1 MRRTTAGL
9 LVLLAALALIPVF
22 VQNDYW
28 GTVLD
33 TGGTYAIVAVG
44 LNLLCGG
51 TGQFS
56 LGHAG
61 FFAIGAFTA
70 AILSMHGWP
79 FWLDVPAGGLVAT
92 AAGLVVGIPVL
103 RLTGPYFAIAT
114 LAVGLLV
121 ADILGTADWAA
132 GRTGIAL
139 NAPSLGGYTFTTASF
154 FWVVLLVLGA
164 GIFVAAN
171 LRQGATGRAFAALRD
186 AQPAAQSSGVDSA
199 RYRVIA
205 FAISTLYAGMAGGL
219 LAHWSLYINAS
230 SFGLSLSIL
239 FIAMIV
245 VGGLDN
251 VVGSVAG
258 AAFLTAL
265 QEWLQNTGHPELANP
280 LYGAMLV
287 VALLFLP
294 GGLIG
299 IAVLL
304 RHPRAAAH
312 LARRGLPRS
321 IQALLARREVRG

>member
-9 LVLLAALALIPVF
+9 LLVLAALALIPVL

-56 LGHAG
+56 LGHGG

-70 AILSMHGWP
+70 AILSTHGWP
-79 FWLDVPAGGLVAT
+79 FWLDVPAGGLVAG

-103 RLTGPYFAIAT
+103 RVSGPYFAIAT

-132 GRTGIAL
+132 GRTGIAV
-139 NAPSLGGYTFTTASF
+139 NAPSLGGYTFTIMSF
-154 FWVVLLVLGA
+154 FWVVLLVLAA
-164 GIFVAAN
+164 GVFIAAN
-171 LRQGATGRAFAALRD
+171 LRYGATGRAFAGLRD
-186 AQPAAQSSGVDSA
+186 AQPAALVSGVDSA

-205 FAISTLYAGMAGGL
+205 FATSTLYAGIAGGL
-219 LAHWSLYINAS
+219 LVHWSLYINAA

-245 VGGLDN
+245 IGGLDS
-251 VVGSVAG
+251 VVGSVVG
-258 AAFLTAL
+258 AAFLTAM
-265 QEWLQNTGHPELANP
+265 QEWLQNTGHPDLANP
-280 LYGAMLV
+280 LYGAIMV

-299 IAVLL
+299 VAALL
-304 RHPRAAAH
+304 RHTRVPAFA
-312 LARRGLPRS
+312 ARR
-321 IQALLARREVRG
+321 IQRG